1 MLIKSDGIK
10 DIYIFGINFTAGQCW
25 SRARKETTG
34 KCIVCFIYIGFFVN
48 HVLIRQ
54 YIFYVNHVLIRQYIF
69 YVNHVLTIT
78 ILSVVRIFVSNLSIL
93 TPKAKRSWRDDCD
106 FQCLLGCGCTEIYNS
121 NFTFNMVLFSPGRG
135 SGYHKVIYMCR
146 PVWWPWQHSTLVCAT
161 MFTLFFP

>member
-34 KCIVCFIYIGFFVN
+34 KCIVCFIYIGFF
-48 HVLIRQ
+48 
-54 YIFYVNHVLIRQYIF
+54 VNHVLIRQYIF

-146 PVWWPWQHSTLVCAT
+146 PVW
-161 MFTLFFP
+161 

>member
-1 MLIKSDGIK
+1 MYAHQVWWNKRH
-10 DIYIFGINFTAGQCW
+10 IYIWNQFHCW
-25 SRARKETTG
+25 TVLESRAEGNNWKMYCMFYLHG
-34 KCIVCFIYIGFFVN
+34 
-48 HVLIRQ
+48 
-54 YIFYVNHVLIRQYIF
+54 FYVNHVLIRQYIF

-135 SGYHKVIYMCR
+135 SGYLSY
-146 PVWWPWQHSTLVCAT
+146 TCAAQYGD
-161 MFTLFFP
+161 LDNILP